1 MTDRRPD
8 PGTGREVDDGLDF
21 FAMKNVVHRARIAQI
36 GLMHRDLVRYGRDV
50 AALDFRIVKIVE
62 VIQDRNLMAGG
73 EELLDEMRPDEPGA
87 ARHENFH
94 CASVRR
100 ER

>member
-1 MTDRRPD
+1 M
-8 PGTGREVDDGLDF
+8 
-21 FAMKNVVHRARIAQI
+21 N
-36 GLMHRDLVRYGRDV
+36 RDLSRYGDDV
-50 AALDFRIVKIVE
+50 CPLNFRIVKIVE

-73 EELLDEMRPDEPGA
+73 EEFLDEMRPDKSGA

-100 ER
+100 KR